1 MYIAFYLNHPCT
13 TTSAYPSRSALPDHP
28 SSRVIPAPVLSDFD
42 FAFAENGL
50 VAYEAGELIAVQSI
64 AKHLGEDNLQ
74 KLINFMLKYL
84 AGGLERL
91 RLGCLRGCG
100 L

>member
-1 MYIAFYLNHPCT
+1 M
-13 TTSAYPSRSALPDHP
+13 
-28 SSRVIPAPVLSDFD
+28 
-42 FAFAENGL
+42 
-50 VAYEAGELIAVQSI
+50 AYEAGELIAVQSI